1 MTEVGYATLIGDLG
15 FPGLFQPIKIQIL
28 CSKTILVI
36 LTLTNVTVLA
46 RHTYTVLFKGKNF
59 GVGITVLWQHLVK
72 IYDF

>member
-36 LTLTNVTVLA
+36 LNFDPRDRTRRTLA
-46 RHTYTVLFKGKNF
+46 MKK
-59 GVGITVLWQHLVK
+59 
-72 IYDF
+72 